1 MLFFP
6 KKASTFPAWG
16 SHHCR
21 SSKCKGFSS
30 YSLEY
35 IFIVYFHL
43 MYTLVQR
50 HVFSPKKIIASED
63 TQARVH
69 TRARTHTRKH
79 TLSGFFKY
87 MRCFL
92 FLVLHLHF
100 FLTTLKSF
108 CPDFNHYFF
117 LL

>member
-1 MLFFP
+1 MIFFP

-16 SHHCR
+16 SRHCC

-35 IFIVYFHL
+35 IFFVYFHL

-50 HVFSPKKIIASED
+50 YVFSPKKIIALGD
-63 TQARVH
+63 TQARVR
-69 TRARTHTRKH
+69 TRAHTHTHTRKH

-87 MRCFL
+87 TKCFL

-100 FLTTLKSF
+100 FLTTLF
-108 CPDFNHYFF
+108 QVF
-117 LL
+117 LSLF